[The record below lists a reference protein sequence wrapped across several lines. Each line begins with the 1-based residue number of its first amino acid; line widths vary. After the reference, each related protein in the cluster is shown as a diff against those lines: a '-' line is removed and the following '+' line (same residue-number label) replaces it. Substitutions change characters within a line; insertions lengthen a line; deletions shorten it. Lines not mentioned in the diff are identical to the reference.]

1 MALLKF
7 GGGITEMRGSI
18 AGNTYSRNRYGAYA
32 RARTKPVNP
41 NSARQQSVRAA
52 LAFLTERWS
61 ATLTAAQRAAWNLYG
76 SNVVMTNKLGESI
89 NLSGFNHY
97 IRSNTI
103 LKLLGITVV
112 DAGPVVFEIPEA
124 DPTYAIAASE
134 ATQQITTTYDDTM
147 DWADENDAYMFGFQG
162 SPQNAQRNF
171 FGGPWR
177 YFMGI
182 AGVNGAPPAS
192 PNLTAVQFPIAELQ
206 RDWCYARIIRADGRC
221 SQPFRAD
228 CFVGA

>member
-18 AGNTYSRNRYGAYA
+18 AGNVYSRNRYGAYA

-41 NSARQQSVRAA
+41 NTGLQQAVRAA
-52 LAFLTERWS
+52 MAFLTDRW
-61 ATLTAAQRAAWNLYG
+61 ANTLTALQRTAWNLYG

-97 IRSNTI
+97 VRSNMIRKQTTTAVI
-103 LKLLGITVV
+103 
-112 DAGPVVFEIPEA
+112 DAGPVVFEIPA
-124 DPTYAIAASE
+124 SDPTYAITASE
-134 ATQQITTTYDDTM
+134 ATQVVSNAFDITM
-147 DWADENDAYMFGFQG
+147 DWALEDGSYMFFFQG
-162 SPQNAQRNF
+162 NPQNAQRNF

-177 YFMGI
+177 VSGAL
-182 AGVNGAPPAS
+182 AGADPGPLVSPKDRPAVYAFS
-192 PNLTAVQFPIAELQ
+192 ELQ
-206 RDWCYARIIRADGRC
+206 RLWGYARISRADGRL
-221 SQPFRAD
+221 SAPFRAD